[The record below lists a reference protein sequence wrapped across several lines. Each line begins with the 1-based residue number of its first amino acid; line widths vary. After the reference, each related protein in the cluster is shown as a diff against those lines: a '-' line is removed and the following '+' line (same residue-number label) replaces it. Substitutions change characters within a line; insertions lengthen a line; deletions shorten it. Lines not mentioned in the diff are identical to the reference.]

1 MEKQLINEIARIK
14 ELLSTNQL
22 ITESVPAKTVREIF
36 KSLGEINFKKLFSFA
51 TEEDVKL
58 IKSASNTKKTLEA
71 IEATFERLIKSV
83 NWSSLA
89 KDIIGN
95 ELFGKNFS
103 KALNNEISKVGKGIK
118 TKEEVIREFDNFFDA
133 HSATKNLEDLKKSL
147 MSEIESKLD
156 DVIKK
161 IPDTSGVLS
170 KEAEVIFLA
179 AGKKMTSA
187 QAELL
192 NDLSKKMNKLSK
204 SEFLQLE
211 AELTKLTLGTAEAVI
226 TRLNKAGDTL
236 SKAKLEKF
244 TKMIDN
250 AKKYLNAAA
259 TGVRGVFNMNI
270 LKAVICILLA
280 FTAVGAISGVKNI
293 PIIGGL
299 LSKWFDS
306 GVETVGE
313 KITPDNETTPENETT
328 PNKGGGTLT
337 GDDY

>member
-1 MEKQLINEIARIK
+1 
-14 ELLSTNQL
+14 
-22 ITESVPAKTVREIF
+22 
-36 KSLGEINFKKLFSFA
+36 
-51 TEEDVKL
+51 
-58 IKSASNTKKTLEA
+58 
-71 IEATFERLIKSV
+71 
-83 NWSSLA
+83 
-89 KDIIGN
+89 
-95 ELFGKNFS
+95 
-103 KALNNEISKVGKGIK
+103 
-118 TKEEVIREFDNFFDA
+118 
-133 HSATKNLEDLKKSL
+133 
-147 MSEIESKLD
+147 
-156 DVIKK
+156 
-161 IPDTSGVLS
+161 VLS

>member
-22 ITESVPAKTVREIF
+22 ITESVPAKGVREIF
-36 KSLGEINFKKLFSFA
+36 KALGEINFKKLFSFA

-58 IKSASNTKKTLEA
+58 IKASKSTKAVEA
-71 IEATFERLIKSV
+71 AFEKLIKSV

-89 KDIIGN
+89 KDIIGR
-95 ELFGKNFS
+95 ELFGPNFA
-103 KALNNEISKVGKGIK
+103 KALKNEINKVVNGTK
-118 TKEEVIREFDNFFDA
+118 TREEVIREFDNFFDS

-156 DVIKK
+156 NVVKK

-170 KEAEVIFLA
+170 QEAEVIFLA

-226 TRLNKAGDTL
+226 ARLNKAGDTL

-313 KITPDNETTPENETT
+313 KITPDNGTTPDNG
-328 PNKGGGTLT
+328 GGGTYQGL
-337 GDDY
+337 DDNGNPIFK